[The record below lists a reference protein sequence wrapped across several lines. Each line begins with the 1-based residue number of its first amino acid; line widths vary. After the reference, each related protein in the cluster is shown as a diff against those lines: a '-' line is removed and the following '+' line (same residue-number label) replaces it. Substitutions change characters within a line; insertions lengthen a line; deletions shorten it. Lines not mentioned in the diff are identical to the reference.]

1 MTNKNLYS
9 ILFSITLFSI
19 LTSCTNVNTTT
30 NNNET
35 SIETN
40 ISNDT
45 ILENEVKNT
54 EDLEIREEDNYLY
67 KDVTSATTKEV
78 EAFAEKIKSAYI
90 ASDLATIADMIS
102 YPIFVSEDGSFFSK
116 SGAKKINNKEE
127 FLEEVNGK
135 KISDE
140 CIDIMKET
148 GYSDMWAKPSS
159 GISFCSGIIWFTDEN
174 FDGVSMK
181 TIGEPDFKIISFSEI
196 K

>member
-1 MTNKNLYS
+1 MTNKNFYV
-9 ILFSITLFSI
+9 ILFSIVALYCFS
-19 LTSCTNVNTTT
+19 SCTNANITA

-45 ILENEVKNT
+45 ILENDVKNT
-54 EDLEIREEDNYLY
+54 EDLKIREEDNYLY

-90 ASDLATIADMIS
+90 ANNLDAIANMIS
-102 YPIFVSEDGSFFSK
+102 YPIYMSDDGSFFSK

-127 FLEEVNGK
+127 FLKEVNGK

-148 GYSDMWAKPSS
+148 GYSDIWAKPSS

-181 TIGEPDFKIISFSEI
+181 TIGEPSFKIISFSEI

>member
-19 LTSCTNVNTTT
+19 LTSCTDVNTTT
-30 NNNET
+30 NNNEI
-35 SIETN
+35 SLETN
-40 ISNDT
+40 ISNDNG
-45 ILENEVKNT
+45 LEKEVENIDT
-54 EDLEIREEDNYLY
+54 LESSEADNYLY

-90 ASDLATIADMIS
+90 ANNLDAIANMIS
-102 YPIFVSEDGSFFSK
+102 YPIYMSDDGSFFSK

-148 GYSDMWAKPSS
+148 GYSDIWAKPSS

-181 TIGEPDFKIISFSEI
+181 TIGEPSFKIISFSEI

>member
-19 LTSCTNVNTTT
+19 LSSCTDVNTTT
-30 NNNET
+30 NNNEI
-35 SIETN
+35 SLETN
-40 ISNDT
+40 ISNDNG
-45 ILENEVKNT
+45 LEKEVENIDT
-54 EDLEIREEDNYLY
+54 LESSEADNYLY

-78 EAFAEKIKSAYI
+78 EAFTEKIKSAYI
-90 ASDLATIADMIS
+90 ANNLDAIADIIS
-102 YPIFVSEDGSFFSK
+102 YPIYMSDDGSFFSK

-181 TIGEPDFKIISFSEI
+181 TIDEPSFKIISFSEI